1 MRTIHGQ
8 VIATSAVDRHR
19 HPIPVDKLHLLFDQM
34 PDPWIMYDNHDP
46 AKPPTGRSYNKQ
58 FVQLDN
64 GDWVICCD
72 VDIYDEVAFERYG
85 GFSIAFT
92 VSRFT
97 INSNREPEIEVTINS
112 RLIPVEEFHD
122 LARQSTDELQLDVC
136 DLFQKSLDVP
146 AIIFLIFASGAIASG
161 FFGALGTDLYGL
173 LKKKI
178 KEWGNRIREQHG
190 TELQCNITFTI
201 QHHGNDV
208 SVLVAV
214 RSADL
219 DLLEERGVTAETII
233 DNINQVAASRD
244 LQKVV
249 MRVID
254 SKPAVLIEY
263 YTDTDGIVH
272 KPALPEPKSGA

>member
-19 HPIPVDKLHLLFDQM
+19 HLIPVDKLHLLFDQI

-46 AKPPTGRSYNKQ
+46 TKPPTGRSYNKQ

-64 GDWVICCD
+64 GDWAICCD

-97 INSNREPEIEVTINS
+97 INPNREPEIEVTINS

-122 LARQSTDELQLDVC
+122 LARQSTDKLQLDVR

-146 AIIFLIFASGAIASG
+146 AIIFLLFASRKIASG
-161 FFGALGTDLYGL
+161 FFSALGTDLYGL